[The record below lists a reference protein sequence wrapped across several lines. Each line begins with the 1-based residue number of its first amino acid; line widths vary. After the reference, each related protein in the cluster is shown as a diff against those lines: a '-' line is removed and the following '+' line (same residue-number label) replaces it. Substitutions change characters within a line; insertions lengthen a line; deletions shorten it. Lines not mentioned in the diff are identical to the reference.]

1 MLTHCAFYHHHSIAG
16 HGLASLHEAFAC
28 DDLVFDAYKLRPAI
42 LSAIKS
48 IDVALQAAESMA
60 SGEDKDTF
68 LECEHKWSWTL
79 EFANANAWRIAARD
93 SLKGIKQGV

>member
-42 LSAIKS
+42 LSAIMSNIMMSPSLSTQK
-48 IDVALQAAESMA
+48 
-60 SGEDKDTF
+60 TF
-68 LECEHKWSWTL
+68 
-79 EFANANAWRIAARD
+79 RD
-93 SLKGIKQGV
+93 E